1 MNAIT
6 LYNIYEVT
14 RRNEAPDLTIGLA
27 MFKAENPGVINHE
40 EDKALREFMGRYGQK
55 LAGAFPDR
63 EKFAAAVAE
72 GVAED
77 QRRAEEAAK
86 AAQA

>member
-14 RRNEAPDLTIGLA
+14 RKNQAPDLTIGLA
-27 MFKAENPGVINHE
+27 MFKAENPGVITHE
-40 EDKALREFMGRYGQK
+40 EDKAFREFMGRYGRE

-63 EKFAAAVAE
+63 DKFAAAVAE
-72 GVAED
+72 GIAED
-77 QRRAEEAAK
+77 KRRAEETEE
-86 AAQA
+86 